1 MRMVARGSSEGLIR
15 AIRAKGGFSQESL
28 ARELGVSFAT
38 VNSWERGRSHP
49 RTSRL
54 KDIHRLAE
62 SLNIR
67 TDLTVLAI
75 DDDPVACAIVTSLV
89 EGSRVP
95 ARIESTTDPST
106 ALILCGALEPD
117 LILID
122 VLMPGVDGFEVIER
136 LQEIRPNQMP
146 LVVFVTAS
154 SDPELENRAHAMGH
168 RILRKPVRQESI
180 DGLLDTVSEGMRPA
194 WR

>member
-1 MRMVARGSSEGLIR
+1 MWVVARGSSEGLIR

-49 RTSRL
+49 RASRL

-62 SLNIR
+62 SLDIR

-75 DDDPVACAIVTSLV
+75 DDDPVACTIVDGLV
-89 EGSRVP
+89 RGSSTP
-95 ARIESTTDPST
+95 ARVETTTDPST

-117 LILID
+117 IILID
-122 VLMPGVDGFEVIER
+122 VLMPGLDGFDVIER
-136 LQEIRPNQMP
+136 LEEIRPHQMP

-154 SDPELENRAHAMGH
+154 SDPELESRARAMGH
-168 RILRKPVRQESI
+168 EMLRKPVRQESI
-180 DGLLDTVSEGMRPA
+180 DGLLESVSQGERLA
-194 WR
+194 WQ